1 VFALITKTGACEGAI
16 WVQLGGAES
25 ASSEFVGTQNR
36 DAFAT
41 VSMEEPA
48 RSPDCRKPVLA
59 SLRGVAACRCA
70 LESAFSLACSLGH
83 WSQHEISSD
92 EPATTVCRNVQTP

>member
-1 VFALITKTGACEGAI
+1 LGAAA
-16 WVQLGGAES
+16 WAER
-25 ASSEFVGTQNR
+25 ASLKFVGTLNR

-41 VSMEEPA
+41 VSIKKPE
-48 RSPDCRKPVLA
+48 RSPDWRKPVLA